1 MLMRAKPQNIPVTSR
16 NWNLS
21 KVTPP
26 VRGRVEV
33 LGLTSEL
40 GPLITKAD
48 NLFFFWISLWM
59 TLTHKQMIFRLPL
72 SLQTENSLGTRTY
85 LSL

>member
-1 MLMRAKPQNIPVTSR
+1 MLMRAKPQNSPVTSR

-40 GPLITKAD
+40 GSLITKAD

-59 TLTHKQMIFRLPL
+59 TLTHKQMIFRLSL